1 MAKAKGSD
9 QIALSGREGGEVYRQ
24 CYYGTI
30 VSQWQPIVRN
40 PRTYPQQRTRA
51 KLATLCAAYKAMRP
65 VCSETFEGLKAG
77 GQSMN
82 RFYKINTPI
91 VSKIINRKSRAVP
104 NEYQISEGTINGITA
119 DSWLAFTAN
128 EATTLGDF
136 NSALGSVLQA
146 GDTLK
151 IVYVITSNER
161 LITNMDGS
169 QPAGPVSLFWGNIIM
184 PTIFNPSK
192 VIGQTLDSM
201 KAAGLRFYNMETSG
215 GKIFPVGVPEYP
227 ADKIGISAMGC
238 IISRRSGLETLFS
251 SALLKIMQISGAWN
265 EEASIDTYNP
275 MSDYY
280 LNDEN

>member
-1 MAKAKGSD
+1 MAKAKGTD
-9 QIALSGREGGEVYRQ
+9 QIALSGRKGGEVYRQ

-30 VSQWQPIVRN
+30 VSQWQPVVRN

-51 KLATLCAAYKAMRP
+51 KLATLCAAYKALRP
-65 VCSETFEGLKAG
+65 VCSKTFEGLKVG

-91 VSKIINRKSRAVP
+91 VRNIINRKSQAVP
-104 NEYQISEGTINGITA
+104 NEYQISEGTVNGITA

-128 EATTLGDF
+128 DATTLGDF
-136 NSALGSVLQA
+136 NSALGSVLQP

-161 LITNMDGS
+161 TIKNMDGE
-169 QPAGPVSLFWGNIIM
+169 QPAGPVSLFFGNVIM
-184 PTIFNPSK
+184 PTIYNPNR
-192 VIGQTLDSM
+192 VIGQTLASM
-201 KAAGLRFYNMETSG
+201 KAGGLRFYNMETQD
-215 GKIFPVGVPEYP
+215 GKLYPIGVLQYP

-238 IISRRSGLETLFS
+238 IISRRSGLDTLQS
-251 SALLKIMQISGAWN
+251 SALLKITQLSGAWI
-265 EEASIDTYNP
+265 EDAAIDTYNP

>member
-9 QIALSGREGGEVYRQ
+9 QIALSGRKGGEVYRQ

-65 VCSETFEGLKAG
+65 VCSESFEGLKVG

-82 RFYKINTPI
+82 RFYKVNTPI
-91 VSKIINRKSRAVP
+91 ISRIINRKSRAVP
-104 NEYQISEGTINGITA
+104 NEYQISEGTVNGITA
-119 DSWLAFTAN
+119 DSWLAFTAS
-128 EATTLGDF
+128 EATTLGDL
-136 NSALGSVLQA
+136 NTALGSVLQA

-161 LITNMDGS
+161 MITNMDGE

-192 VIGQTLDSM
+192 VIGATIEAM
-201 KAAGLRFYNMETSG
+201 KAAGLRFYNMEAQG
-215 GKIFPVGVPEYP
+215 GKLYPIGVPEYP

-238 IISRRSGLETLFS
+238 IVSRRSGLETLFS
-251 SALLKIMQISGAWN
+251 SSLLKIMQLSGTWN
-265 EEASIDTYNP
+265 EDASIDTYNP

>member
-1 MAKAKGSD
+1 MAKAKGTD
-9 QIALSGREGGEVYRQ
+9 QIALSGRKGGEVYRQ

-30 VSQWQPIVRN
+30 VSQWQPVVRN

-82 RFYKINTPI
+82 RFYKVNTPI
-91 VSKIINRKSRAVP
+91 VSRIINRKSRAVP
-104 NEYQISEGTINGITA
+104 NEYQISEGTVNGITA

-128 EATTLGDF
+128 DATTLGDF
-136 NSALGSVLQA
+136 NTALGSVLQA

-161 LITNMDGS
+161 TIKNMDGE
-169 QPAGPVSLFWGNIIM
+169 QPAGPVSLFWGNVIM

-192 VIGQTLDSM
+192 VIGQTINSM
-201 KAAGLRFYNMETSG
+201 KASGLRFYNMEAQA
-215 GKIFPVGVPEYP
+215 GKLYPIGVLEYA

-251 SALLKIMQISGAWN
+251 SSLLKITKLSGTWIENA
-265 EEASIDTYNP
+265 AVDTYDP
-275 MSDYY
+275 MSQYY
-280 LNDEN
+280 LNDND